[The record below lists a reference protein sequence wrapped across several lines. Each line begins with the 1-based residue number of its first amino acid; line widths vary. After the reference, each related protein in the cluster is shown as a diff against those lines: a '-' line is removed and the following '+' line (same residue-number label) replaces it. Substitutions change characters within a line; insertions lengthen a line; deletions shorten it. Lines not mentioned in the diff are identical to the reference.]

1 MKLNIRIV
9 VQYQNEKSET
19 PLPIQVVL
27 HPKRCAAT
35 PQELE
40 VSPVDCL
47 IIIVTAFAEAS
58 ADDDRASVSLVDE
71 KSGWLLSVSETSS

>member
-1 MKLNIRIV
+1 MKKMRLYYALAI
-9 VQYQNEKSET
+9 
-19 PLPIQVVL
+19 LVVL
-27 HPKRCAAT
+27 HPKRCAT
-35 PQELE
+35 PEELK

-47 IIIVTAFAEAS
+47 IIIVTAFAGAS

>member
-1 MKLNIRIV
+1 MR
-9 VQYQNEKSET
+9 Y
-19 PLPIQVVL
+19 
-27 HPKRCAAT
+27 CAT
-35 PQELE
+35 PEELK

-47 IIIVTAFAEAS
+47 IIIVTAFAGAS